1 MTEPRLPVLP
11 RVGFA
16 LLTTV
21 LLIVL
26 VVFVLLF
33 FILEDQR
40 WTFLWPAAGML
51 FGLTWVRGARRTW
64 LEKHRSPTPG
74 VTDPAAAA
82 APEAS

>member
-16 LLTTV
+16 LLTIV
-21 LLIVL
+21 LLLVL

-33 FILEDQR
+33 LVLEEQR
-40 WTFLWPAAGML
+40 WTFLWPAAGVL

-64 LEKHRSPTPG
+64 LEKHRA
-74 VTDPAAAA
+74 PAPDAA
-82 APEAS
+82 APASAAPDVS